1 MRAVDNPRVVANC
14 KYLSAD
20 ASMGDRWTPMEASI
34 RYRRMFLDDGELV
47 TRDRVG
53 GQTIAAILVTH
64 YGWVRHWRMLVKPWP
79 GGILKPL
86 IGRPRLPG
94 KAIRVRLSDAAIALA
109 TAAGDGDVSRGIE
122 AACALLQPGDPPP
135 VQHTPAEI

>member
-1 MRAVDNPRVVANC
+1 MKAAMNPRVIANC

-34 RYRRMFLDDGELV
+34 RYRRMFLDDGAVV

-94 KAIRVRLSDAAIALA
+94 KAIRVRLSDEAIKAA

-122 AACALLQPGDPPP
+122 AACALLRQKENAPG
-135 VQHTPAEI
+135 EI